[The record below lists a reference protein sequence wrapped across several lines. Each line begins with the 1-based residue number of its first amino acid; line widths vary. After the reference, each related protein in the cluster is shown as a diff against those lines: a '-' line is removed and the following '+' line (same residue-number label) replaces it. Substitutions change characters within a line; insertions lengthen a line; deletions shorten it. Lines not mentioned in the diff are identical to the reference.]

1 MNRWSPPSFD
11 GDPATSEISLNPSP
25 NQDPARLISDT
36 LAALPTVNE
45 VDAIRGKAYQDAYA
59 RGLQEGL
66 LEGHAQG
73 AAKGREEGIEQGR
86 TEGFQLGYQ
95 QGYQSG
101 IKDIEQM
108 SQEMQRIMVQLQSL
122 PQAFQSALPEWVYET
137 ALRLAGKEQ
146 MDRAVF
152 VAAVQEA
159 IMRLPRPGE
168 NLVVG
173 VPTAE
178 VEAWQALLAHPD
190 MPFQSLVRPDADL
203 AKGFA
208 YVLVDGTR
216 LDVGFSARDALVR
229 SALGLLPQ
237 RAADSV

>member
-11 GDPATSEISLNPSP
+11 GEPATSELPLGQDAAVQVGEAIMVLPS
-25 NQDPARLISDT
+25 
-36 LAALPTVNE
+36 VNE

-66 LEGHAQG
+66 QEGKAQG
-73 AAKGREEGIEQGR
+73 AAKGREEGIQEGR

-101 IKDIEQM
+101 LKDIEHM
-108 SQEMQRIMVQLQSL
+108 TAEMQRVMAQLQTL
-122 PQAFQSALPEWVYET
+122 PEAFQLALPEWVYET

-146 MDRAVF
+146 MDRSVF

-159 IMRLPRPGE
+159 LMRLPRPGE
-168 NLVVG
+168 NLIVG
-173 VPTAE
+173 VPPAE
-178 VEAWQALLAHPD
+178 LEAWQSLLTHPD
-190 MPFQSLVRPDADL
+190 MPFQSMVRPDADL
-203 AKGFA
+203 SKGFA

-216 LDVGFSARDALVR
+216 LDVGISARDALVR

-237 RAADSV
+237 HSADSV

>member
-11 GDPATSEISLNPSP
+11 GDHAAPDVASGREFS
-25 NQDPARLISDT
+25 R
-36 LAALPTVNE
+36 LAADGSIALPSVNE

-66 LEGHAQG
+66 TEGQAQG

-101 IKDIEQM
+101 IKDIEHM
-108 SQEMQRIMVQLQSL
+108 SKEMQRVMAELQSL
-122 PQAFQSALPEWVYET
+122 PEAFQTALPEWVYET

-146 MDRAVF
+146 MDRSVF
-152 VAAVQEA
+152 AAAVQEA
-159 IMRLPRPGE
+159 LMRLPRPGE
-168 NLVVG
+168 NLIVG
-173 VPTAE
+173 VPPAE
-178 VEAWQALLAHPD
+178 LEAWQSLLSHPD

-203 AKGFA
+203 SKGFA

-216 LDVGFSARDALVR
+216 LDVGISARDALVR

-237 RAADSV
+237 HASDSV

>member
-11 GDPATSEISLNPSP
+11 GEPATSHHLNEAMVVLPS
-25 NQDPARLISDT
+25 
-36 LAALPTVNE
+36 VNE

-66 LEGHAQG
+66 TEGHAQG

-101 IKDIEQM
+101 IKDIEHM
-108 SQEMQRIMVQLQSL
+108 SKEMQRVMEQLQSL
-122 PQAFQSALPEWVYET
+122 PQAFQTALPEWVYET

-146 MDRAVF
+146 MDRSVF

-159 IMRLPRPGE
+159 LMRLPRPGE

-173 VPTAE
+173 VPPAE
-178 VEAWQALLAHPD
+178 LEAWQSLLSHPD
-190 MPFQSLVRPDADL
+190 MPFQSLVRPDAEL
-203 AKGFA
+203 SKGFA

-216 LDVGFSARDALVR
+216 LDVGISARDALVR

-237 RAADSV
+237 HASDSD

>member
-11 GDPATSEISLNPSP
+11 GEPATTEHTLGPTSARHLDEALMVLPS
-25 NQDPARLISDT
+25 
-36 LAALPTVNE
+36 VNE

-66 LEGHAQG
+66 TEGHAQG

-101 IKDIEQM
+101 IKDIEHM
-108 SQEMQRIMVQLQSL
+108 SKEMQRVMNELHSL
-122 PQAFQSALPEWVYET
+122 PHAFQTALPEWVYET

-146 MDRAVF
+146 MDRSVF

-159 IMRLPRPGE
+159 LMRLPRPGE

-173 VPTAE
+173 VPPAE
-178 VEAWQALLAHPD
+178 LEAWQSLLSHPD
-190 MPFQSLVRPDADL
+190 MPFQSLVRPDAEL
-203 AKGFA
+203 SKGFA

-216 LDVGFSARDALVR
+216 LDVGISARDALVR

-237 RAADSV
+237 HASDSV

>member
-11 GDPATSEISLNPSP
+11 GELATTEHTLGTTSARHLDEALMVLPS
-25 NQDPARLISDT
+25 
-36 LAALPTVNE
+36 VNE

-66 LEGHAQG
+66 TEGHAQG

-86 TEGFQLGYQ
+86 TEGFQVGYQ

-101 IKDIEQM
+101 IKDIEHM
-108 SQEMQRIMVQLQSL
+108 SQEMQRVMNELQSL
-122 PQAFQSALPEWVYET
+122 PQAFQTALPEWVYET

-146 MDRAVF
+146 MDRSVF

-159 IMRLPRPGE
+159 LMRLPRPGE

-173 VPTAE
+173 VPPAE
-178 VEAWQALLAHPD
+178 LEAWQ
-190 MPFQSLVRPDADL
+190 S
-203 AKGFA
+203 
-208 YVLVDGTR
+208 
-216 LDVGFSARDALVR
+216 
-229 SALGLLPQ
+229 
-237 RAADSV
+237 

>member
-1 MNRWSPPSFD
+1 MLNPWSPPSFYGDHAPSDITKGREFSRLTQD
-11 GDPATSEISLNPSP
+11 GVMVLPS
-25 NQDPARLISDT
+25 
-36 LAALPTVNE
+36 VNE

-66 LEGHAQG
+66 SEGQAQG
-73 AAKGREEGIEQGR
+73 TAKGREEGIEQGR

-101 IKDIEQM
+101 IKDIEHM
-108 SQEMQRIMVQLQSL
+108 SKEMQRVMAELQSL
-122 PQAFQSALPEWVYET
+122 PQAFQTALPEWVYET

-146 MDRAVF
+146 MDRSVF

-159 IMRLPRPGE
+159 LMRLPRPGE
-168 NLVVG
+168 NLIVG
-173 VPTAE
+173 VPPAE
-178 VEAWQALLAHPD
+178 LEAWQSLLSHPD

-203 AKGFA
+203 SKGFA

-216 LDVGFSARDALVR
+216 LDVGISARDALVR

-237 RAADSV
+237 HASDSV

>member
-11 GDPATSEISLNPSP
+11 GEPATSELPLGQASSHQMNEAMMVLPS
-25 NQDPARLISDT
+25 
-36 LAALPTVNE
+36 VNE

-66 LEGHAQG
+66 TEGHAQG

-101 IKDIEQM
+101 IKDIEHM
-108 SQEMQRIMVQLQSL
+108 SKEMQRVMAHLQSL
-122 PQAFQSALPEWVYET
+122 PDAFQTALPEWVYET

-146 MDRAVF
+146 MDRSVF

-159 IMRLPRPGE
+159 LMRLPRPGE
-168 NLVVG
+168 NLIVG
-173 VPTAE
+173 VPPAE
-178 VEAWQALLAHPD
+178 LEAWQSLLSHSD

-203 AKGFA
+203 SKGYA

-216 LDVGFSARDALVR
+216 LDVGISARDALVR

-237 RAADSV
+237 HASDSV

>member
-11 GDPATSEISLNPSP
+11 GEPATTEHTPGQTSVRHLDEALMVLPS
-25 NQDPARLISDT
+25 
-36 LAALPTVNE
+36 VNE

-66 LEGHAQG
+66 TEGHAQG

-101 IKDIEQM
+101 IKDIEHM
-108 SQEMQRIMVQLQSL
+108 SKEMQRVMNELQSL
-122 PQAFQSALPEWVYET
+122 PQAFQTALPEWVYET

-146 MDRAVF
+146 MDRSVF

-159 IMRLPRPGE
+159 LMRLPRPGE

-173 VPTAE
+173 VPPAE
-178 VEAWQALLAHPD
+178 LEAWQSLLSHPD
-190 MPFQSLVRPDADL
+190 MPFQSLVRPDAEL
-203 AKGFA
+203 SKGFA

-216 LDVGFSARDALVR
+216 LDVGISARDALVR

-237 RAADSV
+237 HASDSV

>member
-11 GDPATSEISLNPSP
+11 GEPATTEHTLGQSSVRHLDEALMVLPS
-25 NQDPARLISDT
+25 
-36 LAALPTVNE
+36 VNE

-66 LEGHAQG
+66 TEGHAQG

-101 IKDIEQM
+101 IKDIEHM
-108 SQEMQRIMVQLQSL
+108 SKEMQRVMNELHSL
-122 PQAFQSALPEWVYET
+122 PHAFQTALPEWVYET

-146 MDRAVF
+146 MDRSVF

-159 IMRLPRPGE
+159 LMRLPRPGE
-168 NLVVG
+168 NLIVG
-173 VPTAE
+173 VPPAE
-178 VEAWQALLAHPD
+178 LEAWQSLLSHPD

-203 AKGFA
+203 SKGFA

-216 LDVGFSARDALVR
+216 LDVGMSARDALVR

-237 RAADSV
+237 HASDSV

>member
-11 GDPATSEISLNPSP
+11 GEPATTEHTPGQSSVRHLDEALMVLPS
-25 NQDPARLISDT
+25 
-36 LAALPTVNE
+36 VNE

-66 LEGHAQG
+66 TEGQAQG

-101 IKDIEQM
+101 IKDIEHM
-108 SQEMQRIMVQLQSL
+108 SKEMQRVMNELQSL
-122 PQAFQSALPEWVYET
+122 PQAFQTALPEWVYET

-146 MDRAVF
+146 MDRSVF

-159 IMRLPRPGE
+159 LMRLPRPGE

-173 VPTAE
+173 VPPAE
-178 VEAWQALLAHPD
+178 LEAWQSLLSHPD
-190 MPFQSLVRPDADL
+190 MPFQSLVRPDAEL
-203 AKGFA
+203 SKGFA

-216 LDVGFSARDALVR
+216 LDVGISARDALVR

-237 RAADSV
+237 HASDSV

>member
-11 GDPATSEISLNPSP
+11 GDHAAPDVASGREFS
-25 NQDPARLISDT
+25 R
-36 LAALPTVNE
+36 LAADGSIALPSVNE

-66 LEGHAQG
+66 TEGQAQG

-101 IKDIEQM
+101 IKDIEHM
-108 SQEMQRIMVQLQSL
+108 SKEMQRVMAELQSL
-122 PQAFQSALPEWVYET
+122 PEAFQTALPEWVYET

-146 MDRAVF
+146 MDRSVF

-159 IMRLPRPGE
+159 LMRLPRPGE
-168 NLVVG
+168 NLIVG
-173 VPTAE
+173 VPPAE
-178 VEAWQALLAHPD
+178 LEAWQSLLSHPD

-203 AKGFA
+203 SKGFA

-216 LDVGFSARDALVR
+216 LDVGISARDALVR

-237 RAADSV
+237 HASDSV

>member
-1 MNRWSPPSFD
+1 LNRWSPPSFD
-11 GDPATSEISLNPSP
+11 GDHAAPDIASGREFS
-25 NQDPARLISDT
+25 R
-36 LAALPTVNE
+36 LAADGSIALPSVNE

-66 LEGHAQG
+66 TEGQAQG

-101 IKDIEQM
+101 IKDIEHM
-108 SQEMQRIMVQLQSL
+108 SKEMQRVMAQLQSL
-122 PQAFQSALPEWVYET
+122 PQAFQTALPEWVYET

-146 MDRAVF
+146 MDRSVF

-159 IMRLPRPGE
+159 LMRLPRPGE
-168 NLVVG
+168 NLIVG
-173 VPTAE
+173 VPPAE
-178 VEAWQALLAHPD
+178 LEAWQSLLSHPD

-203 AKGFA
+203 SKGFA

-216 LDVGFSARDALVR
+216 LDVGISARDALVR

-237 RAADSV
+237 HASDSV

>member
-11 GDPATSEISLNPSP
+11 GDHAAPDVASGREFS
-25 NQDPARLISDT
+25 R
-36 LAALPTVNE
+36 LAADGSITLPSVNE

-66 LEGHAQG
+66 TEGQAQG

-101 IKDIEQM
+101 IKDIEHM
-108 SQEMQRIMVQLQSL
+108 SKEMQRVMAQLQSL
-122 PQAFQSALPEWVYET
+122 PQAFQTALPEWVYET

-146 MDRAVF
+146 MDRSVF

-159 IMRLPRPGE
+159 LMRLPRPGE
-168 NLVVG
+168 NLIVG
-173 VPTAE
+173 VPPAE
-178 VEAWQALLAHPD
+178 LEAWQSLLSHPD

-203 AKGFA
+203 SKGFA

-216 LDVGFSARDALVR
+216 RDVGISARDALVR

-237 RAADSV
+237 HASDSV

>member
-11 GDPATSEISLNPSP
+11 GEPISTELNHNL
-25 NQDPARLISDT
+25 NQDPARLISEA
-36 LAALPTVNE
+36 LAVLPTVNE

-66 LEGHAQG
+66 TEGHAQG

-101 IKDIEQM
+101 IKDIEHM
-108 SQEMQRIMVQLQSL
+108 SKEMQRVMAELQSL
-122 PQAFQSALPEWVYET
+122 PQAFQTALPEWVYET

-146 MDRAVF
+146 MDRSVF

-159 IMRLPRPGE
+159 LMRLPRPGE
-168 NLVVG
+168 NLIVG
-173 VPTAE
+173 VPPAE
-178 VEAWQALLAHPD
+178 LEAWQSLLSHPE

-203 AKGFA
+203 SKGFA

-216 LDVGFSARDALVR
+216 LDVGISARDALVR

-237 RAADSV
+237 HASDSV

>member
-1 MNRWSPPSFD
+1 LNRWSPPSFD
-11 GDPATSEISLNPSP
+11 GDHAAPDIASGREFS
-25 NQDPARLISDT
+25 RLAEDGSI
-36 LAALPTVNE
+36 ALPSVNE

-66 LEGHAQG
+66 TEGQAQG

-101 IKDIEQM
+101 IKDIEHM
-108 SQEMQRIMVQLQSL
+108 STEMQRVMAQLQSL
-122 PQAFQSALPEWVYET
+122 PQAFQTALPEWVYET

-146 MDRAVF
+146 MDRSVF

-159 IMRLPRPGE
+159 LMRLPRPGE
-168 NLVVG
+168 NLIVG
-173 VPTAE
+173 VPPAE
-178 VEAWQALLAHPD
+178 LEAWQSLLSHPD

-203 AKGFA
+203 SKGFA

-216 LDVGFSARDALVR
+216 LDVGMSARDALVR

-237 RAADSV
+237 HASDSV

>member
-11 GDPATSEISLNPSP
+11 GEPATSDLNIVPASVRHMGDATLFLPS
-25 NQDPARLISDT
+25 
-36 LAALPTVNE
+36 VNE

-66 LEGHAQG
+66 TEGQAQG
-73 AAKGREEGIEQGR
+73 TAKGREEGIEQGR

-101 IKDIEQM
+101 IKDIEHM
-108 SQEMQRIMVQLQSL
+108 SKEMQRVMAQLQSL
-122 PQAFQSALPEWVYET
+122 PQAFQTALPEWVYET

-146 MDRAVF
+146 MDRSVF

-159 IMRLPRPGE
+159 LMRLPRPGE
-168 NLVVG
+168 NLIVG
-173 VPTAE
+173 VPPAAL
-178 VEAWQALLAHPD
+178 EAWQSLLSHPD

-203 AKGFA
+203 SKGFA

-216 LDVGFSARDALVR
+216 LDVGISARDALVR

-237 RAADSV
+237 HASDSV

>member
-1 MNRWSPPSFD
+1 MNRWNPPSFD
-11 GDPATSEISLNPSP
+11 GDQTTPEIAAGREFS
-25 NQDPARLISDT
+25 RLAEDGSI
-36 LAALPTVNE
+36 ALPSVNE

-66 LEGHAQG
+66 TEGHAQG

-101 IKDIEQM
+101 IKDIEHM
-108 SQEMQRIMVQLQSL
+108 SKEMQRVMAQLQSL
-122 PQAFQSALPEWVYET
+122 PDAFQTALPEWVYET

-146 MDRAVF
+146 MDRSVF

-159 IMRLPRPGE
+159 LMRLPRPGE
-168 NLVVG
+168 NLIVG
-173 VPTAE
+173 VPPAE
-178 VEAWQALLAHPD
+178 LEAWQSLLSHPD

-203 AKGFA
+203 SKGFA

-216 LDVGFSARDALVR
+216 LDVGISARDALVR

-237 RAADSV
+237 HASDSV

>member
-11 GDPATSEISLNPSP
+11 GEPATSEINPS
-25 NQDPARLISDT
+25 QGPART
-36 LAALPTVNE
+36 LDEALRVLPSVNE

-66 LEGHAQG
+66 LEGQAQG
-73 AAKGREEGIEQGR
+73 TVKGREEGIEQGR

-101 IKDIEQM
+101 LKDLESM
-108 SQEMQRIMVQLQSL
+108 SQEMQRVMAQLQSL

-146 MDRAVF
+146 MDRSVF

-159 IMRLPRPGE
+159 LMRLPRPGE
-168 NLVVG
+168 NLIVG
-173 VPTAE
+173 VPPDE
-178 VEAWQALLAHPD
+178 LEAWQTLLAHPE
-190 MPFQSLVRPDADL
+190 MPFQSLVRSDADL
-203 AKGFA
+203 SKGFA

-237 RAADSV
+237 HASDSV

>member
-11 GDPATSEISLNPSP
+11 GEPATSELNTGPSSVRHMG
-25 NQDPARLISDT
+25 DGT
-36 LAALPTVNE
+36 LVLPSVNE

-66 LEGHAQG
+66 TEGQAQG

-101 IKDIEQM
+101 IKDIEHM
-108 SQEMQRIMVQLQSL
+108 SKEMQRVMAQLQSL
-122 PQAFQSALPEWVYET
+122 PEAFQTALPEWVYET

-146 MDRAVF
+146 MDRSVF

-159 IMRLPRPGE
+159 LMRLPRPGE
-168 NLVVG
+168 NLIVG
-173 VPTAE
+173 VPPAE
-178 VEAWQALLAHPD
+178 LEAWQSLLSHPD

-203 AKGFA
+203 SKGFA

-216 LDVGFSARDALVR
+216 LDVGISARDALVR

-237 RAADSV
+237 HASDSV

>member
-11 GDPATSEISLNPSP
+11 GEPATTEHTPGQSSVRHLDEALMVLPS
-25 NQDPARLISDT
+25 
-36 LAALPTVNE
+36 VNE

-66 LEGHAQG
+66 TEGHAQG

-101 IKDIEQM
+101 IKDIEHM
-108 SQEMQRIMVQLQSL
+108 SKEMQRVMNELHSL
-122 PQAFQSALPEWVYET
+122 PHAFQTALPEWVYET

-146 MDRAVF
+146 MDRSVF

-159 IMRLPRPGE
+159 LMRLPRPGE

-173 VPTAE
+173 VPPAE
-178 VEAWQALLAHPD
+178 LEAWQSLLSHPD
-190 MPFQSLVRPDADL
+190 MPFQSLVRSDAEL
-203 AKGFA
+203 SKGFA

-216 LDVGFSARDALVR
+216 LDVGISARDALVR

-237 RAADSV
+237 HASDSV

>member
-11 GDPATSEISLNPSP
+11 GEPS
-25 NQDPARLISDT
+25 N
-36 LAALPTVNE
+36 AALPLDESIMVLPSVNE

-66 LEGHAQG
+66 TEGHAQG

-101 IKDIEQM
+101 IKDIEHM
-108 SQEMQRIMVQLQSL
+108 SKEMQRVMIELQSL
-122 PQAFQSALPEWVYET
+122 PHAFQTALPEWVYET

-146 MDRAVF
+146 MDRSVF

-159 IMRLPRPGE
+159 LMRLPRPGE
-168 NLVVG
+168 NLIVG
-173 VPTAE
+173 VPPAE
-178 VEAWQALLAHPD
+178 LDAWQSLLSHPD
-190 MPFQSLVRPDADL
+190 MPFQSLVRPDAEL
-203 AKGFA
+203 SKGFA

-216 LDVGFSARDALVR
+216 LDVGISARDALVR

-237 RAADSV
+237 HASDSV

>member
-1 MNRWSPPSFD
+1 MLNPWSPPSFD
-11 GDPATSEISLNPSP
+11 GDHARPELNTGREFTRLANDGVMVLPS
-25 NQDPARLISDT
+25 
-36 LAALPTVNE
+36 VNE

-66 LEGHAQG
+66 QEGKAQG
-73 AAKGREEGIEQGR
+73 SAKGREEGIEQGR

-101 IKDIEQM
+101 IKDIEHM
-108 SQEMQRIMVQLQSL
+108 SKEMQRVMAELQSL
-122 PQAFQSALPEWVYET
+122 PQAFQTALPEWVYET

-146 MDRAVF
+146 MDRSVF

-159 IMRLPRPGE
+159 LMRLPRPGE
-168 NLVVG
+168 NLIVG
-173 VPTAE
+173 VPPAE
-178 VEAWQALLAHPD
+178 LEAWQSLLSHPD
-190 MPFQSLVRPDADL
+190 MPFQSLIRPDADL
-203 AKGFA
+203 SKGFA

-216 LDVGFSARDALVR
+216 LDVGISARDALVR

-237 RAADSV
+237 HASDSV

>member
-11 GDPATSEISLNPSP
+11 GDHAAPDIASGREFS
-25 NQDPARLISDT
+25 R
-36 LAALPTVNE
+36 LAADGSIALPSVNE

-66 LEGHAQG
+66 TEGQAQG

-101 IKDIEQM
+101 IKDIEHM
-108 SQEMQRIMVQLQSL
+108 SKEMQRVMAQLQSL
-122 PQAFQSALPEWVYET
+122 PQAFQTALPEWVYET

-146 MDRAVF
+146 MDRSVF

-159 IMRLPRPGE
+159 LMRLPRPGE
-168 NLVVG
+168 NLIVG
-173 VPTAE
+173 VPPAE
-178 VEAWQALLAHPD
+178 LEAWQSLLSHPD

-203 AKGFA
+203 SKGFA

-216 LDVGFSARDALVR
+216 LDVGISARDALVR

-237 RAADSV
+237 HASDSV

>member
-11 GDPATSEISLNPSP
+11 GDHAAPDIASGREFS
-25 NQDPARLISDT
+25 RLAEDGSI
-36 LAALPTVNE
+36 ALPSVNE

-66 LEGHAQG
+66 TEGQAQG

-101 IKDIEQM
+101 IKDIEHM
-108 SQEMQRIMVQLQSL
+108 SAEMQRVMAQLQSL
-122 PQAFQSALPEWVYET
+122 PQAFQTALPEWVYET

-146 MDRAVF
+146 MDRSVF

-159 IMRLPRPGE
+159 LMRLPRPGE
-168 NLVVG
+168 NLIVG
-173 VPTAE
+173 VPPAE
-178 VEAWQALLAHPD
+178 LEAWQSLLSHPD

-203 AKGFA
+203 SKGFA

-216 LDVGFSARDALVR
+216 LDVGISARDALVR

-237 RAADSV
+237 HASDSV

>member
-1 MNRWSPPSFD
+1 MLNPWSPPSFD
-11 GDPATSEISLNPSP
+11 GDHAPSDITKGREFSRLT
-25 NQDPARLISDT
+25 QDGVMV
-36 LAALPTVNE
+36 LPSVNE

-66 LEGHAQG
+66 TEGQAQG

-101 IKDIEQM
+101 IKDIEHM
-108 SQEMQRIMVQLQSL
+108 SKEMQRVMAQLQSL
-122 PQAFQSALPEWVYET
+122 PDAFQTALPEWVYET

-146 MDRAVF
+146 MDRSVF

-159 IMRLPRPGE
+159 LMRLPRPGE
-168 NLVVG
+168 NLIVG
-173 VPTAE
+173 VPPAE
-178 VEAWQALLAHPD
+178 LEAWQSLLSHPD
-190 MPFQSLVRPDADL
+190 MPFQSLVRPDAEL
-203 AKGFA
+203 SKGFA

-216 LDVGFSARDALVR
+216 LDVGISARDALVR

-237 RAADSV
+237 HASDSV

>member
-11 GDPATSEISLNPSP
+11 GEPASTEHKPSR
-25 NQDPARLISDT
+25 DSSRLIDE
-36 LAALPTVNE
+36 ALMVLPSVNE
-45 VDAIRGKAYQDAYA
+45 VDAIRGKAYHDAYT

-66 LEGHAQG
+66 LEGKAQG
-73 AAKGREEGIEQGR
+73 SAKGREEGIEQGR

-101 IKDIEQM
+101 IKDIEHM
-108 SQEMQRIMVQLQSL
+108 SQEMQRVMAQLQSL

-146 MDRAVF
+146 MDRSVF

-159 IMRLPRPGE
+159 LMRLPRPGE
-168 NLVVG
+168 NLIVG
-173 VPTAE
+173 VPPAE
-178 VEAWQALLAHPD
+178 LEAWQTLLTHPD

-203 AKGFA
+203 SKGFA
-208 YVLVDGTR
+208 YVLVEGTR
-216 LDVGFSARDALVR
+216 LDVGISARDALVR

-237 RAADSV
+237 HAADSV

>member
-11 GDPATSEISLNPSP
+11 GEPATSEINPS
-25 NQDPARLISDT
+25 QGPART
-36 LAALPTVNE
+36 LDEALRVLPSVNE

-66 LEGHAQG
+66 LEGQAQG
-73 AAKGREEGIEQGR
+73 TGKGREEGIEQGR

-101 IKDIEQM
+101 IKDLESM
-108 SQEMQRIMVQLQSL
+108 SQEMQRVMAQLQSL

-146 MDRAVF
+146 MDRSVF

-159 IMRLPRPGE
+159 LMRLPRPGE
-168 NLVVG
+168 NLIVG
-173 VPTAE
+173 VPPDE
-178 VEAWQALLAHPD
+178 LEAWQTLLAHPE
-190 MPFQSLVRPDADL
+190 MPFQSLVRSDADL
-203 AKGFA
+203 SKGFA

-237 RAADSV
+237 HASDSV

>member
-11 GDPATSEISLNPSP
+11 GEPATSELPLGQDAAVQVGEAIMVLPS
-25 NQDPARLISDT
+25 
-36 LAALPTVNE
+36 VNE

-66 LEGHAQG
+66 QEGKAQG
-73 AAKGREEGIEQGR
+73 AAKGREEGIQEGR

-101 IKDIEQM
+101 LKDIEHM
-108 SQEMQRIMVQLQSL
+108 TAEMQRVMAQLQTL
-122 PQAFQSALPEWVYET
+122 PEAFQLALPEWVYET

-146 MDRAVF
+146 MDRSVF

-159 IMRLPRPGE
+159 LMRLPRPGE
-168 NLVVG
+168 NLIVG
-173 VPTAE
+173 VPPAE
-178 VEAWQALLAHPD
+178 LEAWQSLLNHPD
-190 MPFQSLVRPDADL
+190 MPFQSMVRPDADL
-203 AKGFA
+203 SKGFA

-216 LDVGFSARDALVR
+216 LDVGISARDALVR

-237 RAADSV
+237 HSADSV

>member
-11 GDPATSEISLNPSP
+11 GEPATSELNLGQASVRHMDEVNMVLPS
-25 NQDPARLISDT
+25 
-36 LAALPTVNE
+36 VNE

-66 LEGHAQG
+66 TEGQAKG
-73 AAKGREEGIEQGR
+73 AAKGREEGMEQGR

-101 IKDIEQM
+101 TKDIEHM
-108 SQEMQRIMVQLQSL
+108 SKEMQRVMAQLQSL
-122 PQAFQSALPEWVYET
+122 PEAFQTALPEWVYET

-146 MDRAVF
+146 MDRSVF

-159 IMRLPRPGE
+159 LMRLPRPGE
-168 NLVVG
+168 NLIVG
-173 VPTAE
+173 VPPAE
-178 VEAWQALLAHPD
+178 LEAWQSLLSHPD
-190 MPFQSLVRPDADL
+190 MPFQSLIRPDADL
-203 AKGFA
+203 SKGFA

-216 LDVGFSARDALVR
+216 LDVGISARDALVR

-237 RAADSV
+237 HASDSV

>member
-11 GDPATSEISLNPSP
+11 GEPATTEHTPGQTSVRHLDEALMVLPS
-25 NQDPARLISDT
+25 
-36 LAALPTVNE
+36 VNE

-66 LEGHAQG
+66 TEGHAQG

-101 IKDIEQM
+101 IKDIEHM
-108 SQEMQRIMVQLQSL
+108 SKEMQRVMNELQSL
-122 PQAFQSALPEWVYET
+122 PQAFQTALPEWVYET

-146 MDRAVF
+146 MDRSVF

-159 IMRLPRPGE
+159 LMRLPRPGE

-173 VPTAE
+173 VPPAE
-178 VEAWQALLAHPD
+178 LEAWQSLLGHPD
-190 MPFQSLVRPDADL
+190 MPFQSLVRPDAEL
-203 AKGFA
+203 SKGFA

-216 LDVGFSARDALVR
+216 LDVGISARDALVR

-237 RAADSV
+237 HASDSV